1 MGHWI
6 PGSHNSSPSSSRQC
20 WLYPNLFYTQ
30 IKPWLYLTLMLLGS
44 LGNSLTLRDLWR
56 SEWTPTLI
64 LNFNTVTSDLLL
76 CLSFLFRMMYYLN
89 CQVWSGED
97 LVCKITVETMLTV
110 FYINLYCNML
120 MLLWTSVT
128 RYATVVRPHPAFL
141 TPLTT
146 TTGCWVLC
154 LTTWVTVAT
163 VVCASLLHTI
173 GEEEIQGGSCFD
185 MLENGNRQGFNN
197 PHCLGVVVFFIAL
210 ALILVSY
217 GGLVLHL
224 QKVRGARH
232 IHTRERRA
240 RVAITE
246 GVRTVSADV
255 KEGFGVN
262 LEERKNRR
270 VGSKVGSLKVR
281 RKILATVVVFM
292 VCFLPYH
299 IQLAV
304 TLLTPQG
311 SDCDKV
317 RTLWEVNNATIAIA
331 SLSCI
336 LNPLL
341 YLALRRL
348 SCCQGR
354 Q

>member
-1 MGHWI
+1 
-6 PGSHNSSPSSSRQC
+6 
-20 WLYPNLFYTQ
+20 
-30 IKPWLYLTLMLLGS
+30 MLLGS
-44 LGNSLTLRDLWR
+44 LSNSLTLRDLWR
-56 SEWTPTLI
+56 SKWTPTVI
-64 LNFNTVTSDLLL
+64 LNFNMVASDLLL
-76 CLSFLFRMMYYLN
+76 CVSFLFRMMYYLKCEDWLQN
-89 CQVWSGED
+89 DKWCQV
-97 LVCKITVETMLTV
+97 TVQTMLTV

-128 RYATVVRPHPAFL
+128 RYATVVRPHPCFL

-146 TTGCWVLC
+146 TTGCWALC
-154 LTTWVTVAT
+154 LVTWVTVAT
-163 VVCASLLHTI
+163 GVCASVVPAMLRRQTTK
-173 GEEEIQGGSCFD
+173 GRCFD
-185 MLENGNRQGFNN
+185 LVVNKTPQDFKISR
-197 PHCLGVVVFFIAL
+197 CLGVVVFFMIL
-210 ALILVSY
+210 TLILASY

-224 QKVRGARH
+224 QKVSGARH
-232 IHTRERRA
+232 IHTRERRVS
-240 RVAITE
+240 VAITE

-262 LEERKNRR
+262 LEERKNTR

-299 IQLAV
+299 IQRAV

-311 SDCDKV
+311 SDCDKMKT
-317 RTLWEVNNATIAIA
+317 RWKVNNTTIAIA

-336 LNPLL
+336 LHPLL
-341 YLALRRL
+341 YLAQRHLP
-348 SCCQGR
+348 CCQGR